1 MAGGWWRREPSGLSL
16 AIRIVPR
23 AGADR
28 VCGVQAGRLKVR
40 IAAAPV
46 ENAANRRL
54 CRFVADLFGLPVSAV
69 RLLQGEKSRD
79 KRLAVDG
86 ATALPPA
93 LATHDDDPG

>member
-1 MAGGWWRREPSGLSL
+1 MAPNWWRREPSGLSL

-23 AGADR
+23 AGADA

-46 ENAANRRL
+46 EDAANRRL
-54 CRFVADLFGLPVSAV
+54 RRYLAGLFGLPPSAV
-69 RLLQGEKSRD
+69 RLLQGGKSRD

-86 ATALPPA
+86 ASALPPA
-93 LATHDDDPG
+93 LAAFDDDAG